1 MKLTALSQSIR
12 TIGVM
17 AMFSIAVI
25 PHLTKTAQ
33 AQSSTPQ
40 ARSSADLARDR
51 VCTRV
56 FKELGETVDN
66 QTYYDDF
73 KGLNLTDRQKKSEQ
87 ALNAKKDAK
96 ITAVSSDII
105 SVPESLTFS
114 AAPGVSIPPTIQATI
129 DKVNN
134 SRPEVNQA
142 AALDRKFGKYGRF
155 IIGSYLNYYATPNAQ
170 AKLDKISQDYYTQLE
185 NIMTPAQKPQYRKNL
200 AGRLKINAVCDTQ
213 WPHSGSAMGK
223 ISDKAPGTK

>member
-1 MKLTALSQSIR
+1 MKLTALSKSIR

-17 AMFSIAVI
+17 AMLSVAVI
-25 PHLTKTAQ
+25 PNLTKTAQ
-33 AQSSTPQ
+33 AQTPTPQ
-40 ARSSADLARDR
+40 VRSSADLARDR

-56 FKELGETVDN
+56 FKELGETDGN
-66 QTYYDDF
+66 GTFYDDF

-96 ITAVSSDII
+96 ITVISNNII

-114 AAPGVSIPPTIQATI
+114 AAPGVSIPPTIQTAI
-129 DKVNN
+129 DKVND
-134 SRPEVNQA
+134 SRLEVNQA

-155 IIGSYLNYYATPNAQ
+155 IVGSYLNYYATPNAQ

-200 AGRLKINAVCDTQ
+200 AGRLKVI
-213 WPHSGSAMGK
+213 SGSE
-223 ISDKAPGTK
+223 GTVSG

>member
-1 MKLTALSQSIR
+1 MKRTALSQSIR
-12 TIGVM
+12 TIGLV
-17 AMFSIAVI
+17 AMLSIAVI
-25 PHLTKTAQ
+25 PNLTKIAQ
-33 AQSSTPQ
+33 AQGSVQT
-40 ARSSADLARDR
+40 RSSADAARDR
-51 VCTRV
+51 ACMRV
-56 FKELGETVDN
+56 FKELGETDGN
-66 QTYYDDF
+66 GTFYDDF

-114 AAPGVSIPPTIQATI
+114 AAPGVSIPPTIQAAI
-129 DKVNN
+129 DKVND
-134 SRPEVNQA
+134 SRPDVNQA

-155 IIGSYLNYYATPNAQ
+155 IVGSYLNYYATPNAQ

-200 AGRLKINAVCDTQ
+200 AGRLKINAVCDVQ
-213 WPHSGSAMGK
+213 WPISGSAMGK